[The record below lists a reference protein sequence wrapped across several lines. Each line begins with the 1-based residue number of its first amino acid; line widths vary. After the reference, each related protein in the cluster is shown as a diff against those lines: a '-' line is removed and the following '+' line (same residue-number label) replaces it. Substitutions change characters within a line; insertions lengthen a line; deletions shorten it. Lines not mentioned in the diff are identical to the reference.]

1 MPANLSQNLDLV
13 KRESPEKQKAGH
25 CSITYEGLLQ
35 RKNDV
40 KKCYRERVSLQEMEK
55 PMAYDVNTILC
66 QTKEN
71 DHFPVVVAKIEVETS
86 NFSGAQG
93 TGKSTSSRLV
103 LQSLTQHDQSIE
115 VIEVSFVSSNL
126 SQKVRKKDLMT
137 RYAHSSEM

>member
-1 MPANLSQNLDLV
+1 MKACF
-13 KRESPEKQKAGH
+13 KEKMMRQ
-25 CSITYEGLLQ
+25 
-35 RKNDV
+35 
-40 KKCYRERVSLQEMEK
+40 CYRERVSLQEMEK

-115 VIEVSFVSSNL
+115 VIEVGFVSSNL
-126 SQKVRKKDLMT
+126 SKKVRKKDLMT

>member
-1 MPANLSQNLDLV
+1 MKACF
-13 KRESPEKQKAGH
+13 KEKMMRQ
-25 CSITYEGLLQ
+25 
-35 RKNDV
+35 
-40 KKCYRERVSLQEMEK
+40 CYRERVSLQEMEK

-103 LQSLTQHDQSIE
+103 LQSPTQHEQSIE
-115 VIEVSFVSSNL
+115 VIEVGSVSRNL
-126 SQKVRKKDLMT
+126 SQKVRKKDVMT